1 LYENLKLT
9 LENACFAPSKE
20 LRQNMRFL
28 YKNPG
33 IVTGEGRN
41 KEFPSDGKSAKDI
54 LIESTTKICQQ

>member
-1 LYENLKLT
+1 
-9 LENACFAPSKE
+9 
-20 LRQNMRFL
+20 MRFL